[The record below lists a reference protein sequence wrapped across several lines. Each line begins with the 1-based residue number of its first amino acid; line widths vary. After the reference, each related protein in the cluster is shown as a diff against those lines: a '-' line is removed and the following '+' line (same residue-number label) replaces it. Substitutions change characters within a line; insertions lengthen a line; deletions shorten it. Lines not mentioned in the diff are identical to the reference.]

1 MLLLDNSYT
10 NQPNPLNFN
19 LQAYKYIFVKTI
31 GWFVLTLMTILF
43 VISCFDVL
51 ELIRRTSTGVY
62 VPTSLLVEMVI
73 LKWPQHISQLLPF
86 IVFLS
91 VTLCFLRLNQ
101 NNEIVALKSLGFSVW
116 QMVKVNSLSALSV
129 GIVFLAVVNPL
140 GSAMKKRLS
149 LIEENVF
156 NNRSSQ
162 KLFIH
167 NSGLWFR
174 EVIPDKVVRLMH
186 AREFDFNKGQF
197 KDVSFYE
204 FDKKNSFLRR
214 IDGQKVTLE
223 GKNWAISQG
232 VIYPKNQDEQKEDFI
247 TLETRLTLKKME
259 NSQVEPSSLS
269 FWELS
274 TFSKLLETSGL
285 SARAYNLCWHK
296 HIADIGFMI
305 ALALLALNFSIK
317 STRHYN
323 AVFLIFQSILISFA
337 VYFMKDIFYAL
348 GMSGRIPIVLA
359 TWGIPLIIAMLSIS
373 LIIHT
378 EEHV

>member
-1 MLLLDNSYT
+1 
-10 NQPNPLNFN
+10 
-19 LQAYKYIFVKTI
+19 
-31 GWFVLTLMTILF
+31 MTILL

-62 VPTSLLVEMVI
+62 VPSSLLIEMVI

-86 IVFLS
+86 ILFLS
-91 VTLCFLRLNQ
+91 VTLCFLRFNQ

-174 EVIPDKVVRLMH
+174 EVIPGKVVRLMH
-186 AREFDFNKGQF
+186 AREFDFNKGEF
-197 KDVSFYE
+197 THVSFYE

-232 VIYPKNQDEQKEDFI
+232 VIYPKNQDEQKEDLI

-274 TFSKLLETSGL
+274 TFSNLLESSGL
-285 SARAYNLCWHK
+285 SPRAYNLYWHK
-296 HIADIGFMI
+296 HIADIGFMV
-305 ALALLALNFSIK
+305 ALALLALNFTIK
-317 STRHYN
+317 SVRHYN
-323 AVFLIFQSILISFA
+323 AALLIFQSILISFC
-337 VYFMKDIFYAL
+337 VYFLKDIFYAL